1 MKAIARR
8 ILVIA
13 LVLGTLSSYAAKLV
27 ETNNKEERIVLN
39 NVKKGQ
45 QLFIKNGRG
54 EVLYE
59 ELITK
64 NGSFSKKF
72 DFSSLEN
79 GYYTLELDKDFHIQ
93 VTPFT
98 IVLDKVIFYEKAA
111 TTIFKPVI
119 RNTENKVMISKFS
132 FEETS
137 IKVTIYYKNE
147 VIVKETVK
155 GIDTLK
161 RVYSLEKN
169 KRGAYTVVINSNNRT
184 YINEFTL

>member
-1 MKAIARR
+1 
-8 ILVIA
+8 
-13 LVLGTLSSYAAKLV
+13 
-27 ETNNKEERIVLN
+27 
-39 NVKKGQ
+39 
-45 QLFIKNGRG
+45 
-54 EVLYE
+54 
-59 ELITK
+59 
-64 NGSFSKKF
+64 
-72 DFSSLEN
+72 
-79 GYYTLELDKDFHIQ
+79 
-93 VTPFT
+93 
-98 IVLDKVIFYEKAA
+98 
-111 TTIFKPVI
+111 
-119 RNTENKVMISKFS
+119 MISKFS